1 MQETDLESLFATAR
15 AGRPSPSADLIA
27 RITADADAVQAA
39 FRPAPARLR
48 PRRWSGWIAAMG
60 GTGVLA
66 GLATATL
73 AGLWL
78 GFAQPAPVPTL
89 TQTLS
94 DAFAADAGLGAVEL
108 IPSLDAFGLE
118 G

>member
-1 MQETDLESLFATAR
+1 MQDTDLDSLFAAAR
-15 AGRPSPSADLIA
+15 AERPSPSAGLTA
-27 RITADADAVQAA
+27 RITADADAVQAEFGSA
-39 FRPAPARLR
+39 PIPAR
-48 PRRWSGWIAAMG
+48 RRLCAGWIAAMG
-60 GTGVLA
+60 GNGVLA

-78 GFAQPAPVPTL
+78 GFSQPAPVLTL
-89 TQTLS
+89 TQAVS
-94 DAFAADAGLGAVEL
+94 DAYAADAGLGSVEL

>member
-1 MQETDLESLFATAR
+1 
-15 AGRPSPSADLIA
+15 
-27 RITADADAVQAA
+27 
-39 FRPAPARLR
+39 
-48 PRRWSGWIAAMG
+48 MG
-60 GTGVLA
+60 GNGVLA

-78 GFAQPAPVPTL
+78 GFAQPAPVLTL
-89 TQTLS
+89 TQIVS

>member
-1 MQETDLESLFATAR
+1 MQDTDLESLFAEAR
-15 AGRPSPSADLIA
+15 AGRPSPSAGLTA
-27 RITADADAVQAA
+27 RIMADADAVQAG
-39 FRPAPARLR
+39 FRTAPVPAK
-48 PRRWSGWIAAMG
+48 PRRWADWIAAMG
-60 GTGVLA
+60 GNGVLA

-78 GFAQPAPVPTL
+78 GFAQPAPVLTL
-89 TQTLS
+89 TQTVS

>member
-1 MQETDLESLFATAR
+1 MQETDLESIFAAAR
-15 AGRPSPSADLIA
+15 SGRPSPSAGLTA
-27 RITADADAVQAA
+27 RILADAEAVQAA
-39 FRPAPARLR
+39 FQPAPAPVR

-60 GTGVLA
+60 GNGVLA

-78 GFAQPAPVPTL
+78 GFAQPAPVSTL
-89 TQTLS
+89 TQTVS

-108 IPSLDAFGLE
+108 IPPLDSFGLE

>member
-1 MQETDLESLFATAR
+1 MQETDLESLFAAAR
-15 AGRPSPSADLIA
+15 AGRPSPSAGLTA
-27 RITADADAVQAA
+27 RITADADAVQSA
-39 FRPAPARLR
+39 FRPAPAPVR
-48 PRRWSGWIAAMG
+48 PRRWSGWIAALG
-60 GTGVLA
+60 GNGVLA

-78 GFAQPAPVPTL
+78 GFAQPAPVLTL

-94 DAFAADAGLGAVEL
+94 DALAADAGLGAVEL
-108 IPSLDAFGLE
+108 IPALDSFGPE

>member
-1 MQETDLESLFATAR
+1 MQDTDLESLFATAR
-15 AGRPSPSADLIA
+15 AEAPLPSAALTA
-27 RITADADAVQAA
+27 RITADADAVQAGFKPVPVPVRA
-39 FRPAPARLR
+39 
-48 PRRWSGWIAAMG
+48 RRWSGWIAAMG
-60 GTGVLA
+60 GTGVMA

-78 GFAQPAPVPTL
+78 GFAQPAPVLTL
-89 TQTLS
+89 TQTVS

>member
-1 MQETDLESLFATAR
+1 MQDTDLERLFAAARAERPNPSAGLTAR
-15 AGRPSPSADLIA
+15 IM
-27 RITADADAVQAA
+27 ADAEIVQAA
-39 FRPAPARLR
+39 FRPAPVSAR

-60 GTGVLA
+60 GNGVLA

-78 GFAQPAPVPTL
+78 GFAQPAPVSTL
-89 TQTLS
+89 TQTVS
-94 DAFAADAGLGAVEL
+94 DAFAADAGLGSVEL
-108 IPSLDAFGLE
+108 IPSLDSFGLE

>member
-1 MQETDLESLFATAR
+1 MQDTDLDSLFVTAR
-15 AGRPSPSADLIA
+15 AERPSPSAGLTA
-27 RITADADAVQAA
+27 RIMADADSVQAA
-39 FRPAPARLR
+39 FRTAPVPAR
-48 PRRWSGWIAAMG
+48 PRRWSGWIAALG
-60 GTGVLA
+60 GNGVLA

-78 GFAQPAPVPTL
+78 GFSQPAPVLTL
-89 TQTLS
+89 TQTVS
-94 DAFAADAGLGAVEL
+94 DAYAADAGLGAVEL

>member
-1 MQETDLESLFATAR
+1 MQETDLESLFAAAR
-15 AGRPSPSADLIA
+15 AGRPSPSAGLTA
-27 RITADADAVQAA
+27 RIMVDADAVQAA
-39 FRPAPARLR
+39 FGTVPVPAR

-60 GTGVLA
+60 GNGVLA

-78 GFAQPAPVPTL
+78 GFAQPAPVLTL

-94 DAFAADAGLGAVEL
+94 DAFAADTGLGAVEL
-108 IPSLDAFGLE
+108 IPALDTFGLE

>member
-1 MQETDLESLFATAR
+1 MQDTDLEGLFAEAR
-15 AGRPSPSADLIA
+15 AERPSPSASLTA

-39 FRPAPARLR
+39 FRSAPIPAR
-48 PRRWSGWIAAMG
+48 PRRWAGWIAAMG
-60 GTGVLA
+60 GNGVLA

-78 GFAQPAPVPTL
+78 GFAQPAPILTL
-89 TQTLS
+89 TQTVS
-94 DAFAADAGLGAVEL
+94 DAYATDAGLGSVEL

>member
-1 MQETDLESLFATAR
+1 MQDTNLEGFFEETRTM
-15 AGRPSPSADLIA
+15 RPSPSADLTA
-27 RITADADAVQAA
+27 RILADADAVQAG
-39 FRPAPARLR
+39 FRSAPVAVR

-78 GFAQPAPVPTL
+78 GFAQPAPVLTL
-89 TQTLS
+89 TQTVS

>member
-1 MQETDLESLFATAR
+1 MQDTDLESIFAAAR
-15 AGRPSPSADLIA
+15 AERPSPSAGLTA
-27 RITADADAVQAA
+27 RIMADADAVQDA
-39 FRPAPARLR
+39 FRTAPVPAR
-48 PRRWSGWIAAMG
+48 PRRWAGWIAAIG
-60 GTGVLA
+60 GNGVLA

-78 GFAQPAPVPTL
+78 GFSQPAPVSTL
-89 TQTLS
+89 TQTVS

-108 IPSLDAFGLE
+108 IPSLDSFGLE

>member
-1 MQETDLESLFATAR
+1 MQETDLESLFVAAR
-15 AGRPSPSADLIA
+15 AERPSPSAGLTA
-27 RITADADAVQAA
+27 RITADADAAQAG
-39 FRPAPARLR
+39 FRSVPVAVK
-48 PRRWSGWIAAMG
+48 PRRWAGWIAAMG
-60 GTGVLA
+60 GNSVLA

-78 GFAQPAPVPTL
+78 GFAQPAPVLTL
-89 TQTLS
+89 TQTVS

>member
-15 AGRPSPSADLIA
+15 AERPSPSAGLTA
-27 RITADADAVQAA
+27 RIMADAEAVQSA
-39 FRPAPARLR
+39 FRPAPVPAR
-48 PRRWSGWIAAMG
+48 PRRWSGWIAAIG
-60 GTGVLA
+60 GNGVLA

-78 GFAQPAPVPTL
+78 GFAQPAPVSAL
-89 TQTLS
+89 TQTVS
-94 DAFAADAGLGAVEL
+94 DAFAADAGLGSVEL
-108 IPSLDAFGLE
+108 IPSLDSFGLE

>member
-1 MQETDLESLFATAR
+1 MQDKDPDGLFAEAR
-15 AGRPSPSADLIA
+15 TMRLSPSADLTA
-27 RITADADAVQAA
+27 RILADADAVQAG
-39 FRPAPARLR
+39 FRSGSGAVR

-78 GFAQPAPVPTL
+78 GFAQPAPVLTL
-89 TQTLS
+89 TQTVS